1 MYSRK
6 SVLKTFG
13 KVHTMAEAFHRHNI
27 NRGTIS
33 ATAASATLQIADPKT
48 YKTLES
54 DPAVETWLGFFRVN
68 LH

>member
-1 MYSRK
+1 
-6 SVLKTFG
+6 
-13 KVHTMAEAFHRHNI
+13 MAEAFHRHNI